1 MTEPRDLCA
10 ELEASL
16 SSHKVRHPAKYSDA
30 LLPVIREAVQDW
42 WLGYCDL
49 DDFRWPV
56 VLDPFG
62 GVGKI
67 HGLALLGVTTVSHEL
82 EWEWVVQG
90 KDQVNAANGV
100 NVQGNAL
107 QLPFR
112 DGCVDVVV
120 TSPTYG
126 NRMADKHNARDGSRR
141 NTYTHAMG
149 RKLHEQNSGTM
160 QWGKAYRE
168 FHWSAWKEVVRVLR
182 PGGLF
187 VLNVSDHVRK
197 EQIVGV
203 SRWHRLV
210 AERLGLELTG
220 QVLVETPRLRFGEN
234 HGARVDGEM
243 VYSFVKPKGD

>member
-1 MTEPRDLCA
+1 MSADADGRP
-10 ELEASL
+10 
-16 SSHKVRHPAKYSDA
+16 VRHPAKFSDA
-30 LLPVIREAVQDW
+30 LFPVIRESVQHW
-42 WLGYCDL
+42 WMWRGEFDRY
-49 DDFRWPV
+49 PI

-67 HGLALLGVTTVSHEL
+67 HGLALMGCCTISHEL
-82 EWEWVVQG
+82 EWEWVAQG
-90 KDQVNAANGV
+90 PGQLGAADGC

-112 DGCVDVVV
+112 DGSIDVVI

-126 NRMADKHNARDGSRR
+126 NRMADKHNAQDGSRR
-141 NTYTHAMG
+141 NTYTHAIG
-149 RKLHEQNSGTM
+149 RKLHEQNSGGM

-168 FHWSAWKEVVRVLR
+168 FHRTAWGEVARVLK

-197 EQIVGV
+197 GEVVGV
-203 SRWHRLV
+203 SRWHRGV
-210 AERLGLELTG
+210 VVRLGMEL
-220 QVLVETPRLRFGEN
+220 VREDRIETPRLRFGEN

-243 VYSFVKPKGD
+243 VYSFVKET